1 MAMSELPTGTVTF
14 LFTDIEGSTRLWE
27 EHPEEMQGALSRHD
41 EILRSVIEQHDGHVF
56 SRAGDSFAGA
66 FHTASNALAAAFSAQ
81 RALRGESETGLHLL
95 VRMAVHSG
103 EAQERDGNYFGQP
116 LNRGARLLAAG
127 HGGQIVV
134 SRATEELIT
143 HRLPEGAELID
154 LGEHRLRD
162 LSRPERIFQLVHPE
176 LPRDF
181 PPLATL
187 ELVPNNLPTQL
198 ISFVGREQERAEV
211 LNALTGSRLV
221 TLVGPGGAGKTRLA
235 LEVAADTFE
244 LYEEGVWFVDLAP
257 LVEPHMVVKAVA
269 SSLKLPE
276 QPGLELGSVL
286 AEYLRSRKVLVVL
299 DNCEHLVEAAA
310 SLAAELLSHSQKPR
324 ILATS
329 QERLRVPGEVTVQV
343 TAMEVPPAA
352 IDGGAAIG
360 RFDAVRLFAQRGEVA
375 LPGFRVTDE
384 NAGAVAQICRRLDG
398 LPLAIELAAAR
409 LTVLTPEGIARR
421 LDERFVLL
429 TGGRRTALPRQQ
441 TLRAAINWSHGLLD
455 EEERTL
461 FRRLSVFVGDFDM
474 DAVEDVCPTADL
486 LRTSVLETFARLLD
500 KSLVVVRA
508 SEQERRYGMLETIR
522 KYADERLVEAGE
534 QSTVRDRH
542 ARYYQRLSVVGRDG
556 LLGLEAPTWFRRLHD
571 ARDNLHT
578 ALGWLLES
586 DRPDLAVPM
595 ASALGAFWLLSRR
608 IVEGL
613 WWLRQVVEATRDVAT
628 VERVEVLGWAGTLAH
643 VAAEQEEAVAFAQG
657 AVELADRLDDPLG
670 RSIADLHRGLV
681 EVEDTELAI
690 SLLAS
695 AADGLERADNPWVLW
710 ARTWVGYHQYLGG
723 KPDDAA
729 ATLSATLAE
738 ARTRGQLITVQ
749 SALHYLG
756 SIAALRGNF
765 TEASRL
771 HEENLQVAH
780 ELGSTWGLT
789 GALNSLARDR
799 LRTGD
804 LQEAVDLFRKSIE
817 LMPGNILTLT
827 GAHAWLA
834 EALFRAD
841 DIHGSRRALRES
853 LEYARRA
860 AQGRQVWALHHPLLV
875 SARLAHQQGKPD
887 LATRLYGAL
896 DQLLREMGVGVHEPE
911 QEEWAAQ
918 IRSTVGDRQFDR
930 LAKEGAALPLDQ
942 AIESA
947 LEELTQHP
955 T

>member
-1 MAMSELPTGTVTF
+1 MSELPTGTVTF

-27 EHPEEMQGALSRHD
+27 EYGEGMQRALSRHD
-41 EILRSVIEQHDGHVF
+41 EILRSVIEQHGGYVF
-56 SRAGDSFAGA
+56 STAGDSFAAA
-66 FHTASNALAAAFSAQ
+66 FQAASNGVAAAFLAQ
-81 RALRGESETGLHLL
+81 SDLVRESRSGFDLA
-95 VRMAVHSG
+95 VRMAVHTG
-103 EAQERDGNYFGQP
+103 EAEERDGNYFGQT

-127 HGGQIVV
+127 HGGQILV
-134 SRATEELIT
+134 SLATGELIT
-143 HRLPEGAELID
+143 HRLPDGAELID
-154 LGEHRLRD
+154 LGEYRLRD
-162 LSRPERIFQLVHPE
+162 MSRPERIFQLVHSE
-176 LPRDF
+176 LARDF
-181 PPLATL
+181 PPLATFG
-187 ELVPNNLPTQL
+187 LVPNNLPIQL
-198 ISFVGREQERAEV
+198 TSFVGREQEAAEV
-211 LNALTGSRLV
+211 RKALIGSRLV

-235 LEVAADTFE
+235 LEVAADTAE
-244 LYEEGVWFVDLAP
+244 LYQEGVWFVDLAP
-257 LVEPHMVVKAVA
+257 IAEPHMVGKAVA
-269 SSLKLPE
+269 SSLKLHE
-276 QPGLELGSVL
+276 QPGVELGSVL
-286 AEYLRSRKVLVVL
+286 AEYLRSRKVLLVI
-299 DNCEHLVEAAA
+299 DNCEHLVEATA
-310 SLAAELLSHSQKPR
+310 SLVAGLLGQSEKLR

-329 QERLRVPGEVTVQV
+329 QERLGVPGEVTLHVA
-343 TAMEVPPAA
+343 AMAVPPAD
-352 IDGGAAIG
+352 IDGRAAVS

-375 LPGFRVTDE
+375 MPGFRVTDA
-384 NAGAVAQICRRLDG
+384 NAAAVAQICRRLDG

-409 LTVLTPEGIARR
+409 LTLLPPEEIARR

-429 TGGRRTALPRQQ
+429 TGGKRTVLPRQQ
-441 TLRAAINWSHGLLD
+441 TLVAAINWSHGLLD
-455 EEERTL
+455 REERIL

-486 LRTSVLETFARLLD
+486 LRTSVLETCARLLD
-500 KSLVVVRA
+500 KSLIVVRA

-534 QSTVRDRH
+534 QSAVRDRH
-542 ARYYQRLSVVGRDG
+542 AHYYQRLSVVGRDG
-556 LLGLEAPTWFRRLHD
+556 LLGPEAPTWFRRLED

-595 ASALGAFWLLSRR
+595 ASALGAFWLLTRR

-613 WWLRQVVEATRDVAT
+613 WWLRQVVEATRDVAS

-643 VAAEQEEAVAFAQG
+643 VAAEQEEAVAFAQE

-681 EVEDTELAI
+681 EVEDIELAT

-695 AADGLERADNPWVLW
+695 AADGLGRADNPWVLW
-710 ARTWVGYHQYLGG
+710 ARTWVGYHQYIGG

-756 SIAALRGNF
+756 FIAALRGNF
-765 TEASRL
+765 TEASL
-771 HEENLQVAH
+771 LDEENLQVAD

-789 GALNSLARDR
+789 GALNSLGRDR
-799 LRTGD
+799 LRTGN

-841 DIHGSRRALRES
+841 DIDGSRRALHQS

-860 AQGRQVWALHHPLLV
+860 AQTGQVWALHHPLLV
-875 SARLAHQQGKPD
+875 SARLAHQQGKPH
-887 LATRLYGAL
+887 LAARLYGAL
-896 DQLLREMGVGVHEPE
+896 EQLSHESGVGVHEPE
-911 QEEWAAQ
+911 QEDWAAQ
-918 IRSTVGDRQFDR
+918 TRSTVGDRQFDR
-930 LAKEGAALPLDQ
+930 LAAEGAALPVDQ

-947 LEELTQHP
+947 LNELTQDA